1 MHRTLDARHALMCA
15 AMWLAVCAIITLRFP
30 SPRLWPALGLGA
42 VVGFMCG
49 VLQGRAI
56 RANPAAFREADSPV
70 AVRRVLV
77 ASPPAATAIRLQW
90 VFALALVVLALS
102 GPTHRFVSVAL
113 AGYFAM
119 MLVRELVSYPSLV
132 WLRSR

>member
-1 MHRTLDARHALMCA
+1 
-15 AMWLAVCAIITLRFP
+15 MWLAVCATITLLFP

-42 VVGFMCG
+42 VVGFMGG

-56 RANPAAFREADSPV
+56 RANPAAFRAADSPA
-70 AVRRVLV
+70 AVRRALV

-90 VFALALVVLALS
+90 VFAVALLVLALS
-102 GPTHRFVSVAL
+102 GPTHRFISVAL

-119 MLVRELVSYPSLV
+119 MLVRELVAYPSLV
-132 WLRSR
+132 WLQSR

>member
-1 MHRTLDARHALMCA
+1 
-15 AMWLAVCAIITLRFP
+15 MWLAVCATITLLFP
-30 SPRLWPALGLGA
+30 SPRLWPALGLGVA
-42 VVGFMCG
+42 VGVMCG

-77 ASPPAATAIRLQW
+77 ASPPAAAAIRLQW
-90 VFALALVVLALS
+90 VFALALVVLALA
-102 GPTHRFVSVAL
+102 GPVNRSISVAL
-113 AGYFAM
+113 ARYFAM

>member
-1 MHRTLDARHALMCA
+1 
-15 AMWLAVCAIITLRFP
+15 MWLAVCAIITLRFP

-49 VLQGRAI
+49 VLQARAI
-56 RANPAAFREADSPV
+56 RANP
-70 AVRRVLV
+70 
-77 ASPPAATAIRLQW
+77 
-90 VFALALVVLALS
+90 
-102 GPTHRFVSVAL
+102 